1 MKKTAMLGALA
12 LVLSTG
18 VFAKDWKE
26 VRLGVEAEY
35 KPFTY
40 KAPDGKL
47 IGFEIELGDA
57 ICAEMKVKCTWVE
70 QAFDGLIPALNAKK
84 FDAIISSMSI
94 TDDRKKSVLFSDKY
108 YKTPSRIVSKAEAK
122 IDGTAA
128 TTKGKK
134 IGVLKGSTQE
144 AYAKGALEK
153 VGAVISSYDNQQQV
167 YLDLK
172 SGRLDATVAD
182 SVEVSE
188 GFLKSPDGK
197 GFGFA
202 GPILLDPVYFGA
214 GVGAGIRKGDED
226 LVSKFNAAV
235 KAVRANGT
243 YKKINDKYFN
253 FDVFGS

>member
-18 VFAKDWKE
+18 VYAKDWKE

-108 YKTPSRIVSKAEAK
+108 YKTPSRIVSKTEAK

-134 IGVLKGSTQE
+134 VGVLKGSTQE

-153 VGAVISSYDNQQQV
+153 VGATVSSYDNQQQV

-202 GPILLDPVYFGA
+202 GPVLLDPVYFGA
-214 GVGAGIRKGDED
+214 GVGAGIRKDDAD
-226 LVSKFNAAV
+226 LVTKFNAAI

-253 FDVFGS
+253 FDVFGG